1 MAKESFVIKNFLGTS
16 PAFTCESRIFD
27 SISERFK
34 PGSIASPIVSTQYVA
49 SPLLVETMQGEMR
62 RFKKGSKELNI
73 PRWCVLNSSTFKY
86 YKNQFSAMCEDKPL
100 YTIPTALITSV
111 KAISKR
117 NEYVLE
123 IITRKHDITTTPMT
137 KKLYTKSTITLAT
150 ERHLLNKPRHFDQK
164 LGRYTKPTVR
174 EMCLPNPNKQFVKRS
189 STVRNNRNSWTSR
202 ENMMYMTEERLIFF
216 VTTKD
221 EWEKWQNSFKVVARI
236 VVTKGNN

>member
-1 MAKESFVIKNFLGTS
+1 MAKESFVIKNLLGAS

-34 PGSIASPIVSTQYVA
+34 PGSVTSPFVNTQYVA
-49 SPLLVETMQGEMR
+49 SPLLGETMQGEMR

-73 PRWCVLNSSTFKY
+73 PRWCVLTSSTFKY

-111 KAISKR
+111 KAISKH

-123 IITRKHDITTTPMT
+123 IITGEDEITTTPMT
-137 KKLYTKSTITLAT
+137 TKIYTKSTVSLAT
-150 ERHLLNKPRHFDQK
+150 EKHLLNKPRHLNPK
-164 LGRYTKPTVR
+164 LGKCTKPTIR
-174 EMCLPNPNKQFVKRS
+174 AMCMANPNKKLVKSS

-216 VTTKD
+216 VTNKD
-221 EWEKWQNSFKVVARI
+221 EWEKWQRSFRVVAK
-236 VVTKGNN
+236 VEVTKGNN